1 MLSEESKKEIQK
13 LILEEMDYF
22 LRKHKATITKRALKK
37 WKERQQEMSSKDV
50 EQELQELD

>member
-50 EQELQELD
+50 ESELQELD